1 MKRRPFQLISTV
13 ITNSYVQGLFLG
25 QLIYRGPLKFF
36 CVPSFNCYSC
46 PLAIFACPIGAM
58 QAVAAGFAYRFAFYV
73 FGLLA
78 VLGAIV
84 GRMACGW
91 ICPFGLLQEYLY
103 KIPSPKFGIP
113 KFLSYLKYVFLVVMV
128 ILMPAFLVNEFGLGE
143 PYFCKFVCPAGTLE
157 GGIPLPLLD
166 PQIRGQL
173 GMLYGLKISILVFFL
188 GWMIVSHRA
197 FCRTTCPLGAIY
209 SLFNRF
215 SFYSMS
221 WNETTCIKCDMCHK
235 GCPMDLKVYETP
247 NAANCIRCLKCR
259 DECPTGSIAYS
270 HRFAHLPPAEPEPAC
285 TANEA

>member
-1 MKRRPFQLISTV
+1 MKRRPFQFISTI

-25 QLIYRGPLKFF
+25 QLIYKGPLKFF

-58 QAVAAGFAYRFAFYV
+58 QAVAAGFAYRFTFYV

-78 VLGAIV
+78 AVGAVV

-103 KIPSPKFGIP
+103 KIPSPKLGIP
-113 KFLSYLKYVFLVVMV
+113 RPLNYLKYVFLVVMV

-157 GGIPLPLLD
+157 GGIPLPLLE
-166 PQIRGQL
+166 PQLRSQL
-173 GMLYGLKISILVFFL
+173 GLLYGFKISLLAFFL
-188 GWMIVSHRA
+188 AWMVVSHRA
-197 FCRTTCPLGAIY
+197 FCRTSCPLGALY

-215 SFYSMS
+215 SLYSMN
-221 WNETTCIKCDMCHK
+221 WNATTCIKCDTCYK
-235 GCPMDLKVYETP
+235 ECPMDVKVYETP
-247 NAANCIRCLKCR
+247 NATNCIRCLKCR
-259 DECPTGSIAYS
+259 DNCPTGSIAYA
-270 HRFAHLPPAEPEPAC
+270 HRYAHLPSPEPETVSGAGQS
-285 TANEA
+285 